1 MASAKPKRR
10 NALRSALRKE
20 TKEVRLLSPKDYAT
34 RKIPKYYSTMYMDG
48 FSPSEILEAKRREM
62 IEEIEERKQPD
73 TTEIE
78 IITKVKK

>member
-1 MASAKPKRR
+1 MG
-10 NALRSALRKE
+10 
-20 TKEVRLLSPKDYAT
+20 LLKLKDYNM

-62 IEEIEERKQPD
+62 IEEIEEREQPD

-78 IITKVKK
+78 IITKVRK

>member
-1 MASAKPKRR
+1 M
-10 NALRSALRKE
+10 
-20 TKEVRLLSPKDYAT
+20 RLLKLKDYNM

-62 IEEIEERKQPD
+62 IEEIEEREQPD